1 MRALVHCGAVYYED
15 ASRMAGQTRWRAWGV
30 LALYVVVLY
39 GLLPLGP
46 TIGLGAIRTAPGAW
60 LLGPGLGVIGA
71 VVGVAL
77 LVRLWR
83 RGAPPWAFAAL
94 VTAAIGYAVVFT
106 SLRAQRLERTHLA
119 EYGIAALLAWRAVT
133 PHVRGTFAAYA
144 AAVLIGTAIGWGDE
158 LVQGLLPNRVYDLR
172 DVAMNAAGA
181 VLGIVVLAACRAER
195 VSDEPSSRRSRRAAG
210 S

>member
-1 MRALVHCGAVYYED
+1 
-15 ASRMAGQTRWRAWGV
+15 MAGLTRWRAWSV

-60 LLGPGLGVIGA
+60 LLGPGLGIISAAAG
-71 VVGVAL
+71 VVLLAL
-77 LVRLWR
+77 MWR

-94 VTAAIGYAVVFT
+94 VLAAIGYAVVFS
-106 SLRAQRLERTHLA
+106 SLRALRLERTHLVQ
-119 EYGIAALLAWRAVT
+119 YGIAALLAWRAVAQ
-133 PHVRGTFAAYA
+133 HVHGAFAAYA
-144 AAVLIGTAIGWGDE
+144 AAALIGTAIGWGDE

-172 DVAMNAAGA
+172 DVAMNAAGS
-181 VLGIVVLAACRAER
+181 VLGVIVLAAWRAGR
-195 VSDEPSSRRSRRAAG
+195 VSDGPSSRRSPPTAG

>member
-1 MRALVHCGAVYYED
+1 
-15 ASRMAGQTRWRAWGV
+15 MAGMTRWRAWGV

-46 TIGLGAIRTAPGAW
+46 AIGLGAIRTAPGAW
-60 LLGPGLGVIGA
+60 LLGPGLGIIGA
-71 VVGVAL
+71 VVGVGL
-77 LVRLWR
+77 FVRLRR
-83 RGAPPWAFAAL
+83 RGAPAWAYAAL
-94 VTAAIGYAVVFT
+94 AAAAIGYTVVFT

-119 EYGIAALLAWRAVT
+119 EYGIAAWLAWRAVR
-133 PHVRGTFAAYA
+133 PHVSGTFAAYA
-144 AAVLIGTAIGWGDE
+144 AAVLLGTAIGWGDE

-195 VSDEPSSRRSRRAAG
+195 VSDESSSRRSLRAAG

>member
-1 MRALVHCGAVYYED
+1 
-15 ASRMAGQTRWRAWGV
+15 MAGLTRWRAWSV

-60 LLGPGLGVIGA
+60 LLGPGLGLIGA
-71 VVGVAL
+71 AVGVGL
-77 LVRLWR
+77 FVLLWR

-94 VTAAIGYAVVFT
+94 VLAAIGYTLVFT

-119 EYGIAALLAWRAVT
+119 QYGIAAWLAWRAVA
-133 PHVRGTFAAYA
+133 PHVRSPLAGYLVAA
-144 AAVLIGTAIGWGDE
+144 LIGTAIGWGDE
-158 LVQGLLPNRVYDLR
+158 LIQAILPNRVYDLR

-181 VLGIVVLAACRAER
+181 VLGVVVLAACRAER
-195 VSDEPSSRRSRRAAG
+195 VSDGSSSRR
-210 S
+210 

>member
-1 MRALVHCGAVYYED
+1 
-15 ASRMAGQTRWRAWGV
+15 MAGMMTRWRAWGV
-30 LALYVVVLY
+30 LAFYVVVLY

-46 TIGLGAIRTAPGAW
+46 AIGLGAIRTAPGAW

-71 VVGVAL
+71 VVGVGL
-77 LVRLWR
+77 FVRLWR
-83 RGAPPWAFAAL
+83 RGAPAWAYAAL
-94 VTAAIGYAVVFT
+94 AAAAIGYTVVFT

-119 EYGIAALLAWRAVT
+119 EYGIAAWLAWRAVR
-133 PHVRGTFAAYA
+133 PHVSGTFAAYA

-181 VLGIVVLAACRAER
+181 LLGIVVIAACRAER
-195 VSDEPSSRRSRRAAG
+195 VSDESSSRRSLRAAG

>member
-1 MRALVHCGAVYYED
+1 
-15 ASRMAGQTRWRAWGV
+15 MAGLTRWRAWSV

-46 TIGLGAIRTAPGAW
+46 AIGLGAIRTAPGAW

-71 VVGVAL
+71 IAGVAL

-94 VTAAIGYAVVFT
+94 AVAAIGYYVAFT
-106 SLRAQRLERTHLA
+106 SLRAARLERTHLPQ
-119 EYGIAALLAWRAVT
+119 YGIAAWLAWRAVS
-133 PHVRGTFAAYA
+133 PHVRSPLAGYVA
-144 AAVLIGTAIGWGDE
+144 AALIGTAIGWGDE
-158 LVQGLLPNRVYDLR
+158 LIQAILPNRVYDLR

-181 VLGIVVLAACRAER
+181 VLGVVVLAACRAER
-195 VSDEPSSRRSRRAAG
+195 VSDGSSSRR
-210 S
+210 

>member
-1 MRALVHCGAVYYED
+1 
-15 ASRMAGQTRWRAWGV
+15 MAGLTRWRAWSV

-46 TIGLGAIRTAPGAW
+46 AIGLGAIRTAPGAW

-71 VVGVAL
+71 VVGVTL

-83 RGAPPWAFAAL
+83 RGAPPWAFAVLVAAAL
-94 VTAAIGYAVVFT
+94 GYAFAFT

-119 EYGIAALLAWRAVT
+119 EYGIAAWLAWRAVT
-133 PHVRGTFAAYA
+133 PHVRGPFAAYV
-144 AAVLIGTAIGWGDE
+144 AAVLLGTAIGWGDE

-181 VLGIVVLAACRAER
+181 VLGVLVIAACRAER
-195 VSDEPSSRRSRRAAG
+195 VSDGSSSRRSPPAAG
-210 S
+210 SSAR

>member
-1 MRALVHCGAVYYED
+1 
-15 ASRMAGQTRWRAWGV
+15 MAADTRWRAWGV

-60 LLGPGLGVIGA
+60 LLGPGLGIIGVVIGI
-71 VVGVAL
+71 AL
-77 LVRLWR
+77 LVLLWR

-94 VTAAIGYAVVFT
+94 VLAAIGYTVVFT

-119 EYGIAALLAWRAVT
+119 QYGIAAWLAWRAVT
-133 PHVRGTFAAYA
+133 PHVRSAPAAYA
-144 AAVLIGTAIGWGDE
+144 AAALIGTAIGWGDE
-158 LVQGLLPNRVYDLR
+158 LVQAVLPNRVYDLR

-181 VLGIVVLAACRAER
+181 VLGVIVLAACRAGR
-195 VSDEPSSRRSRRAAG
+195 VSDGSSSRRSPRAAG